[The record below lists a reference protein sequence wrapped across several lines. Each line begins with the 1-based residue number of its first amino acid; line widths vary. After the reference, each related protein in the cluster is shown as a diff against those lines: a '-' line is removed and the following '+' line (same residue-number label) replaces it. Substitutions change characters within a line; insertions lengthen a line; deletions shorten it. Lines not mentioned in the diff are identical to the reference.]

1 MAKIAGAAFKNETLQ
16 KISSSLSYE
25 FPATKAAAARTIT
38 PGHKML
44 YPSDSR
50 YYEGMVGGK
59 TGYTS
64 LAGNTL
70 VTCTEKDGVRL
81 IAVVLKARSTHYGDT
96 KAMLDYGYKS
106 SRHSAAAVP
115 SVGAR
120 TETAGISAR
129 LTDSSLRGCPGGHRR
144 SGIWL

>member
-59 TGYTS
+59 DRVYFPRGEYP
-64 LAGNTL
+64 GN
-70 VTCTEKDGVRL
+70 VYRKGWGPADRC
-81 IAVVLKARSTHYGDT
+81 
-96 KAMLDYGYKS
+96 
-106 SRHSAAAVP
+106 
-115 SVGAR
+115 
-120 TETAGISAR
+120 GIKGQKHP
-129 LTDSSLRGCPGGHRR
+129 LRGYEGHA
-144 SGIWL
+144 GLWL